1 MRITIEPTENNKVH
15 DDPMCNHDTVSVS
28 YPCDD
33 IDMHKM
39 MQMVRSALIA
49 SGYSEEQVNEYIPPQ

>member
-1 MRITIEPTENNKVH
+1 MKITIEPTDIGRFTDEPLH
-15 DDPMCNHDTVSVS
+15 NHDTVSVS
-28 YPCDD
+28 YPNDD